1 MQAENKK
8 SNIKTLSFGCRLN
21 SLESEKIQNMLSSH
35 INTAI
40 VVNTCAVTAEAERQS
55 GQAVRRIARENPNA
69 PIFVTGCAATRN
81 AQLFRD
87 IPNTVVVDNRDKMV
101 LGAYIDTKNS
111 LLSNIRTPEIVK
123 FNQVDTRLSKQF
135 VQIQNGC
142 NHNCAYCITRAL
154 RGPAV
159 SFDYIDILTDVQ
171 QAVCNGFYEIV
182 LTGVDI
188 ASYIKKEGDK
198 TYLISDLCKRLL
210 ADVPQ
215 IQRLRLSSVDPAV
228 PDIDNI
234 IDLILS
240 EPRMMPHLHFSM
252 QSGSDTIL
260 RAMGRRHNAQ
270 RIRDLV
276 ARGVGKI
283 TFSWD
288 IICGFPG
295 ETDTLFEE
303 TLALVRET
311 RPIKIHAF
319 PFSPRPETPAADM
332 QNQISR
338 AISKERVRII
348 NDVANQNRAE
358 FMQTQIGQTVQILV
372 EENNTARCPHD
383 IAVKIDGDTIP
394 ARTICNIKL
403 VDIDG
408 DAFIGQNI

>member
-8 SNIKTLSFGCRLN
+8 NNIKTLSFGCRLN
-21 SLESEKIQNMLSSH
+21 ALESEKIQNMLAQH

-81 AQLFRD
+81 PDLFQN
-87 IPNTVVVDNRDKMV
+87 IPNTTTIHNQDKMKLDSY
-101 LGAYIDTKNS
+101 LGQKTPDNPHIDSFRQTDS
-111 LLSNIRTPEIVK
+111 
-123 FNQVDTRLSKQF
+123 RLSKQF

-142 NHNCAYCITRAL
+142 NHNCAYCITRQL
-154 RGPAV
+154 RGRAI
-159 SFDYIDILTDVQ
+159 SFDYADILADVKN
-171 QAVCNGFYEIV
+171 AVSNGFGEIV
-182 LTGVDI
+182 LTGVDL
-188 ASYIKKEGDK
+188 ASYVHKDGSQVC
-198 TYLISDLCKRLL
+198 LISNLCKKLL
-210 ADVPQ
+210 ADVPE

-240 EPRMMPHLHFSM
+240 DTRMMPHLHFSM

-260 RAMGRRHNAQ
+260 KSMGRRHTAQ
-270 RIRDLV
+270 RVRDLV
-276 ARGVGKI
+276 KRGMGRV

-295 ETDTLFEE
+295 ETDALFQE
-303 TLALVRET
+303 TLDLVRET

-319 PFSPRPETPAADM
+319 PFSPRPGTPAAIM
-332 QNQISR
+332 PEQVNR

-348 NDVANQNRAE
+348 NDLANKNRTE
-358 FMQTQIGQTVQILV
+358 FMQAQVGKTVQVLI
-372 EENNTARCPHD
+372 EENNVARCPHD
-383 IAVKIDGDTIP
+383 IGVKVGGCAVS
-394 ARTICNIKL
+394 ARTICNVL
-403 VDIDG
+403 LTDIDG
-408 DAFIGQNI
+408 DNFVGHVH